1 MAITINGSGTV
12 TGLSVGGLPDGT
24 VDAGTLATDSVVTGK
39 IADGTIAN
47 ADIADLAASKL
58 TGALPAISGANITG
72 LTSTQMPVGSV
83 LQVIQTSSHNQTVS
97 TTSTSY
103 VASGIIAT
111 ITPKYANSLI
121 LVSWNSSMTY
131 SNGLFGGIIFVN
143 IGGAG
148 YNQMAG
154 SSTYHMGYI
163 NSGNNYSPTHTDVQ
177 HQCTNTSTLNFQ
189 PYIKTSTGTAHLV
202 HPGASYALTLT
213 EIKQ

>member
-1 MAITINGSGTV
+1 MTSKLKTDVLETVSGSGTIAL
-12 TGLSVGGLPDGT
+12 TNQLSGMT
-24 VDAGTLATDSVVTGK
+24 SASVPV
-39 IADGTIAN
+39 
-47 ADIADLAASKL
+47 L
-58 TGALPAISGANITG
+58 TEA
-72 LTSTQMPVGSV
+72 QMPVGSV
-83 LQVIQTSSHNQTVS
+83 LQVIQTSSHNQQVS

-131 SNGLFGGIIFVN
+131 SGALFGGIIFVN

-163 NSGNNYSPTHTDVQ
+163 NTTYNNYSPTHVDVQ

-189 PYIKTSTGTAHLV
+189 PYIKTTASTAHLV

>member
-1 MAITINGSGTV
+1 MTSKLKTDVLETVSGSGTIAL
-12 TGLSVGGLPDGT
+12 TNQLSGMT
-24 VDAGTLATDSVVTGK
+24 SASVP
-39 IADGTIAN
+39 
-47 ADIADLAASKL
+47 LL
-58 TGALPAISGANITG
+58 TEA
-72 LTSTQMPVGSV
+72 QMPVGSV
-83 LQVIQTSSHNQTVS
+83 LQVVQTSSHSAQVS

-131 SNGLFGGIIFVN
+131 SGGLFGGIIFVN

-163 NSGNNYSPTHTDVQ
+163 TAVNNYSPNHVDVQ

-189 PYIKTSTGTAHLV
+189 PYIKTTSGTAHLV
-202 HPGASYALTLT
+202 HPSASYALTLT